1 MKNEYKIFKKDKY
14 EVEFKVFG
22 HGEKKLLLFHGFGQD
37 LYIVEMMSS
46 LYNDYTIIS
55 TNLFYHSFDIIDDE
69 FNELEQIVIEEFV
82 SLFESLL
89 NDVFIEEEFFSIMGY
104 SIGGR
109 LASVF
114 VENSGLNIKELF
126 LIAPDGYQFS
136 FFYWF
141 VTYTRIGLKAY
152 NMVMKNI
159 YEFKELARF
168 LKNIKLLPANLYKF
182 FIISI
187 GLKRNRT
194 IAPKVWL
201 VYRSLVINQRLLKSK
216 VNKANID
223 VKVFLGAYD
232 PVIKLKHVKN
242 RFSRFADEIIVIN
255 KGHKILSN
263 SFFEK
268 YFQKR

>member
-1 MKNEYKIFKKDKY
+1 MKKGYKIFKKDKY
-14 EVEFKVFG
+14 EVEFNVFG

-37 LYIVEMMSS
+37 LQIAQMMSS
-46 LYNDYTIIS
+46 LYSDYTIIS
-55 TNLFYHSFDIIDDE
+55 TNLFYHSFDIVNDE
-69 FNELEQIVIEEFV
+69 FYELGEVTIKEFV

-89 NDVFIEEEFFSIMGY
+89 NDLSIGEECFSVLGY

-114 VENSGLNIKELF
+114 VENSGLKIKELF

-141 VTYTRIGLKAY
+141 VTYTRLGLKSY
-152 NMVMKNI
+152 NMVMNNI
-159 YEFKELARF
+159 YEFKELANF
-168 LKNIKLLPANLYKF
+168 LKKIKLLPSNLYKF

-194 IAPKVWL
+194 IAPKVWRVYKLL
-201 VYRSLVINQRLLKSK
+201 VVNEGLLKSK
-216 VNKANID
+216 VKKENID

-232 PVIKLKHVKN
+232 PVIRLKQVKK
-242 RFSRFADEIIVIN
+242 RLSKFANEIVVVN

-263 SFFEK
+263 SFFEN
-268 YFQKR
+268 YFQKS